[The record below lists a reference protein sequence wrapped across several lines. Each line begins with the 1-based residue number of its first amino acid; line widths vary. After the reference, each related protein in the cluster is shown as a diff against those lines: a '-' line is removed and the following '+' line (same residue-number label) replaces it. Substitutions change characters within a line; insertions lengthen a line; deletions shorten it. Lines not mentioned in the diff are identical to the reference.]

1 MSRPI
6 IIDIVILCYYYAMT
20 ILEKDV
26 ISLLTLSDNLFT
38 LNQRYK
44 LDNSL
49 SIELKVDLDHGAT

>member
-1 MSRPI
+1 
-6 IIDIVILCYYYAMT
+6 MT